1 MIRALIADDESLS
14 RRALQQL
21 LGRHA
26 DVEIVA
32 VCRDGEEARVAIE
45 TLVPD
50 VAFLDIRMPLEM
62 GIDVARERGN
72 RQKTLVVFVTAFDR
86 FALPA
91 FAVDAADY
99 LTKPLT
105 ETRFDETLDRVRA
118 RVTARRAAEQLAAH
132 GVAEGG
138 AEYLAH
144 LVSRVGA
151 TDVIIPLETIDYIEA
166 DDVYAA
172 VISRGGEGGK
182 RQLVRTPLDALER
195 TLDPRAFA
203 RIHRSYIV
211 RIDRVVAL
219 RRLTRG
225 NAEIVTANGAVLPVS
240 RRRRSRV
247 ASLFGER
254 QRAPGDAGEAL
265 AAGNTR

>member
-32 VCRDGEEARVAIE
+32 VCRDGEEARHAIE
-45 TLVPD
+45 SLAPD
-50 VAFLDIRMPLEM
+50 VAFLDIRMPLET
-62 GIDVARERGN
+62 GLDVARERTD
-72 RQKTLVVFVTAFDR
+72 RHKTLVVFVTAFDR

-105 ETRFDETLDRVRA
+105 EARFDETLERVRG
-118 RVTARRAAEQLAAH
+118 RVRTRRDAERLAA
-132 GVAEGG
+132 GSDVDAGSS
-138 AEYLAH
+138 YLAH

-172 VISRGGEGGK
+172 VISRGK

-195 TLDPRAFA
+195 MLDPRAFA
-203 RIHRSYIV
+203 RIHRSFIV
-211 RIDRVVAL
+211 RVDRVAAIRRVA
-219 RRLTRG
+219 RG
-225 NAEIVTANGAVLPVS
+225 GAEIVTSGGSVLPVS
-240 RRRRSRV
+240 RRRRAHV
-247 ASLFGER
+247 VSLFRDHQSLSG
-254 QRAPGDAGEAL
+254 GEAL
-265 AAGNTR
+265 TAGSSR

>member
-32 VCRDGEEARVAIE
+32 VCRDGEEARHAIE
-45 TLVPD
+45 SLAPD
-50 VAFLDIRMPLEM
+50 VAFLDIRMPLET
-62 GIDVARERGN
+62 GLDVARERN
-72 RQKTLVVFVTAFDR
+72 DRQKTLVVFVTAFDR

-105 ETRFDETLDRVRA
+105 EARFDETLERVRE
-118 RVTARRAAEQLAAH
+118 RVRTRRDAERLAT
-132 GVAEGG
+132 GDGG
-138 AEYLAH
+138 DRAEYLAH

-151 TDVIIPLETIDYIEA
+151 TDVIIALETIDYIEA

-172 VISRGGEGGK
+172 VISRGK

-195 TLDPRAFA
+195 MLDPRAFA
-203 RIHRSYIV
+203 RIHRSFIV
-211 RIDRVVAL
+211 RVDRVAAIRRVA
-219 RRLTRG
+219 RG
-225 NAEIVTANGAVLPVS
+225 GAEIVTTSGAVLPVS
-240 RRRRSRV
+240 RRRRAHV
-247 ASLFGER
+247 VSLFRDR
-254 QRAPGDAGEAL
+254 QCVGGDDAL
-265 AAGNTR
+265 AAGSSR